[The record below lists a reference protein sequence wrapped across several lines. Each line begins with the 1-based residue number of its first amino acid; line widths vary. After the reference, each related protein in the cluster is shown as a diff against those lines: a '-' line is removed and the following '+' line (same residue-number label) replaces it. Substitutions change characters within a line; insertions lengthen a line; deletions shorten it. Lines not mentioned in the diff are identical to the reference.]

1 MATLFLYFLVFLA
14 LYAITIH
21 FLNKIR
27 NFPPSPYP
35 SLPIIGHLYL
45 LKKPIYRTLSKIS
58 SKHGPVI
65 LLQQGSRRLLV
76 VSSPSIAEECFTKN
90 DVVFANRPRLL
101 IAKHLAYNST
111 SLGWAPYGDHW
122 RNLRKIASI
131 EVLSAYRLQMLSAI
145 RLEEVK
151 AMICGLFRKQN
162 QLVDMKTV
170 FFELTLNIM
179 MRMIA
184 GKRYYGENVSDVEEA
199 KRFQAIHAEA
209 FLLSGKTI
217 IGDYIPWIKSKKM
230 VKRLVECHIKRD
242 NFMQYLIEEQRTK
255 IREGDCCGE
264 KKRNLIQVLLSLQE
278 TEPEYY
284 TDDIIKGLMMI
295 WKLVWDAT
303 ALRGGTDIYILSMD
317 PAFVKKLAMPN
328 SQLYVDPSKGSV
340 SYDNFVILNVW
351 ASSNASKTRT
361 VAINRSMAALFL
373 YFPVF
378 LALYAITRHF
388 LERIENFPPTPFP
401 SLPIIGHLYLL
412 IKKPI
417 YRTLSKISSK
427 HGPVIL
433 LQQGSRRLLVVSSPS
448 IAQECFTKN
457 DVIFANRPRLLL
469 AKHLAYNH
477 TTLAWASYGDHWRN
491 LRKIASVEVL
501 SAYRLQTLSS
511 MRVDEVKSMIC
522 GLFRNQNQ
530 IVEMKTVFFEQ
541 TLNIMM
547 GMIAGKRYYGD
558 AFSDVEEAKR
568 FRAIHAETSLLSG
581 QTIIGDYL
589 PWIKSKK
596 MEKRLMECQIK
607 RDRFM
612 QYLIEQQRR
621 RILESDSGGEKKRNL
636 IQVLL
641 SLKETEPEY
650 YTDDIIKGLMLVRF
664 LILLLNY

>member
-1 MATLFLYFLVFLA
+1 MT
-14 LYAITIH
+14 T
-21 FLNKIR
+21 
-27 NFPPSPYP
+27 
-35 SLPIIGHLYL
+35 
-45 LKKPIYRTLSKIS
+45 
-58 SKHGPVI
+58 
-65 LLQQGSRRLLV
+65 
-76 VSSPSIAEECFTKN
+76 
-90 DVVFANRPRLL
+90 
-101 IAKHLAYNST
+101 
-111 SLGWAPYGDHW
+111 
-122 RNLRKIASI
+122 
-131 EVLSAYRLQMLSAI
+131 
-145 RLEEVK
+145 
-151 AMICGLFRKQN
+151 
-162 QLVDMKTV
+162 
-170 FFELTLNIM
+170 
-179 MRMIA
+179 
-184 GKRYYGENVSDVEEA
+184 
-199 KRFQAIHAEA
+199 
-209 FLLSGKTI
+209 
-217 IGDYIPWIKSKKM
+217 
-230 VKRLVECHIKRD
+230 
-242 NFMQYLIEEQRTK
+242 
-255 IREGDCCGE
+255 
-264 KKRNLIQVLLSLQE
+264 
-278 TEPEYY
+278 
-284 TDDIIKGLMMI
+284 
-295 WKLVWDAT
+295 
-303 ALRGGTDIYILSMD
+303 
-317 PAFVKKLAMPN
+317 
-328 SQLYVDPSKGSV
+328 
-340 SYDNFVILNVW
+340 
-351 ASSNASKTRT
+351 
-361 VAINRSMAALFL
+361 LFL

-388 LERIENFPPTPFP
+388 LDRIKNFPPTPFP

-448 IAQECFTKN
+448 IAEECFTKN

-511 MRVDEVKSMIC
+511 IRLDEVKSMIC

-530 IVEMKTVFFEQ
+530 TVEMKTVFFEQ

-558 AFSDVEEAKR
+558 GFSDVEEAKR

-596 MEKRLMECQIK
+596 MEKRLIECQIK

-650 YTDDIIKGLMLVRF
+650 YTDDIIKGLML
-664 LILLLNY
+664 LLLSAGTGTSSTTMEWALSLLLNHPEVLEKARIEIDEQIGHDRLMDEADLAKLPYLRNILNETLRMYPPAPLLVPHESSEECLVGGFRIPRGTMLSVNVWAIQNDPKIWPDPRKFRPERFDNSEGAKDEFKLMPFGFGRRSCPGEGLALKVVGLVLGSLIQCFEWQKIGDQMVDMTEGSGFGIRKARPLEAICKPRPCMRGLLSQI